1 MHIKPTIHKTF
12 SYWLW
17 FIAFGVLALV
27 LANVPLFNIL
37 AFEFCAVMAL
47 SISFAGVHVALTVV
61 RQMKRQPDAL
71 TGSPKQI
78 VMRCFWSALI
88 FNAGLLGLPLG
99 IILLNAFRVENCN
112 FSEGFL
118 FFTVLSVISC
128 IYATAAGVFFGFWVK
143 KKRWLAYL
151 AYLGYLFVSCIP
163 MVINLIFHPP
173 VFAYHPTFGYFPGPI
188 YDFVIP
194 ITNTL
199 LIARAETLLWALLF
213 LGLTISLCEVS
224 RGTGLMP
231 QLKWRKLFSPLT
243 KRVWLYLLILG
254 LFGFQLYAGALGVRP
269 SRDDIARELGG
280 LRETAHFEIFYA
292 RELEAEIERI
302 AEDCEFRYA
311 QLSAYLMPEGEELSQ
326 KVRAYIY
333 ASPEQKKRL
342 IGARGTSVE
351 DPFGHGFHIHKQGFP
366 HPVLKHELAHVFTV
380 PWSPLKVSL
389 KIGLH
394 EGIAVAADW
403 DEGRLTGHQWA
414 KAMHQIEV
422 APPLSSVMGFGFWG
436 HAGSR
441 SYLLAGS
448 FVRFLVDTYGIE
460 KFKGVFPT
468 GNFVKHYAKDLPTL
482 EAEWVEFLETI
493 PLQDNDVDRATYRL
507 KRPSVFE
514 QVCAHEMA
522 ALRDTAWQAYY
533 RKDFATAAK
542 TFGTMLSD
550 EPDNLRTL
558 RGLMYSEYRMQDYDN
573 ALALA
578 TRIAS
583 QEDTRFSPEAIL
595 LKGDI
600 YWLKA
605 EHENARET
613 YTAVEAE
620 YETIEHERIKRIAAL
635 AYPDVAPVGWKAQA
649 NEAIRENRSLQ
660 ELLRVVL
667 VERIDSAEKMAY
679 LSMCIQTEPDMW
691 LAYLLVGELLH
702 GEKAWQS
709 SNQYLRRAVALLEKA
724 ISHRF
729 PSAVKKKTSLLTVSD
744 GFRQP
749 IAIPLT
755 PQQYQRLV
763 LDIRRTIG
771 INAYHQKDYEAAIEV
786 FEMIAKDET
795 LPDGVTLKAEEWRQR
810 CQWAQNRTP

>member
-1 MHIKPTIHKTF
+1 MHIKPTLHRTF

-27 LANVPLFNIL
+27 LANIPLFNIL
-37 AFEFCAVMAL
+37 AFEFCAVIAL
-47 SISFAGVHVALTVV
+47 SISFAGMHIALTMV
-61 RQMKRQPDAL
+61 QQIKQQPDAL
-71 TGSPKQI
+71 IGSPRQI

-88 FNAGLLGLPLG
+88 FNVGLLGLPLG
-99 IILLNAFRVENCN
+99 IILLNAFRIENCN
-112 FSEGFL
+112 FGEGFL
-118 FFTVLSVISC
+118 FFLILSLISC
-128 IYATAAGVFFGFWVK
+128 VYATAAGVFFGVWI

-151 AYLGYLFVSCIP
+151 AYLGYLFLSCIP
-163 MVINLIFHPP
+163 VVVNLIFHPP
-173 VFAYHPTFGYFPGPI
+173 VFAYHATFGYFPGPI
-188 YDFVIP
+188 YDFIIP
-194 ITNTL
+194 ITDTL

-213 LGLTISLCEVS
+213 LGLATSLCEVS

-231 QLKWRKLFSPLT
+231 QLRWRKLFSPLT
-243 KRVWLYLLILG
+243 DRIWLYLLIIG
-254 LFGFQLYAGALGVRP
+254 LLGFQFYVGALGIRP

-280 LRETAHFEIFYA
+280 LRETAHFEIYYA

-302 AEDCEFRYA
+302 VEDCEFRYA
-311 QLSAYLMPEGEELSQ
+311 QLAAYLKPKGGKLSQ

-351 DPFGHGFHIHKQGFP
+351 DPFGHGFHIHMQGFP

-380 PWSPLKVSL
+380 PWSPVKVSL

-414 KAMHQIEV
+414 KAMRQIGV

-436 HAGSR
+436 HAGSQ

-468 GNFVKHYAKDLPTL
+468 GNFVKHYAKDLSAL
-482 EAEWVEFLETI
+482 ETEWIDFLETI
-493 PLQDNDVDRATYRL
+493 PVRDSDTTHATFRL

-522 ALRDTAWQAYY
+522 ALRDAAWRAYY
-533 RKDFATAAK
+533 RRDFATASE

-558 RGLMYSEYRMQDYDN
+558 RGLMFSEYRMQNYEK
-573 ALALA
+573 ALSLA
-578 TRIAS
+578 TRIVS
-583 QEDTRFSPEAIL
+583 EEDTRLSPEAML

-600 YWLKA
+600 YWLTDK
-605 EHENARET
+605 HEK
-613 YTAVEAE
+613 AVEVYTSIE
-620 YETIEHERIKRIAAL
+620 VEHETIEQGRIKRIAAL
-635 AYPDVAPVGWKAQA
+635 AYPDVVPMDWNAQLNA
-649 NEAIRENRSLQ
+649 AVQENRPLR

-667 VERIDSAEKMAY
+667 VERIDAAEKMVY
-679 LSMCIQTEPDMW
+679 LSMCIQAEPDMW
-691 LAYLLVGELLH
+691 LAYLLAGELLH
-702 GEKAWQS
+702 AEKAWRS
-709 SNQYLRRAVALLEKA
+709 SNQYLRRTVALLEK
-724 ISHRF
+724 SWRSNQT
-729 PSAVKKKTSLLTVSD
+729 SA
-744 GFRQP
+744 
-749 IAIPLT
+749 LT
-755 PQQYQRLV
+755 PQQYQSLV
-763 LDIRRTIG
+763 LDIQRTIG
-771 INAYHQKDYEAAIEV
+771 INAYYQENYEAAIEV

-795 LPDGVTLKAEEWRQR
+795 FPEGVTLEAKEWRQR

>member
-1 MHIKPTIHKTF
+1 MPIILTVHRTF

-17 FIAFGVLALV
+17 FIAFALLALV
-27 LANVPLFNIL
+27 LANLPLFNIL
-37 AFEFCAVMAL
+37 AFEFCAVIAL
-47 SISFAGVHVALTVV
+47 SISFAGAHVTLTVL
-61 RQMKRQPDAL
+61 RQMKRHPTAL
-71 TGSPKQI
+71 TGTPGQI
-78 VMRCFWSALI
+78 VMRCFGEALI
-88 FNAGLLGLPLG
+88 FNVSLLGLPLG

-112 FSEGFL
+112 FGEGFL
-118 FFTVLSVISC
+118 FFTVLSVVSC
-128 IYATAAGVFFGFWVK
+128 VYATAAGVFFGFWIE
-143 KKRWLAYL
+143 KRWLAYL
-151 AYLGYLFVSCIP
+151 AYLGHLLISCIP
-163 MVINLIFHPP
+163 VVINLIFHPP
-173 VFAYHPTFGYFPGPI
+173 VFAYHATFGYFPGPI

-194 ITNTL
+194 ITDTL
-199 LIARAETLLWALLF
+199 LIARAETLFWALLF
-213 LGLTISLCEVS
+213 LGLTVSICEVS

-231 QLKWRKLFSPLT
+231 QLRWRKLSGPLV
-243 KRVWLYLLILG
+243 KRVGLYLLTIG
-254 LFGFQLYAGALGVRP
+254 LLSFQFYAGTLGIRP
-269 SRDDIARELGG
+269 TRDDIARELGG

-302 AEDCEFRYA
+302 ADDCEFQYA
-311 QLSAYLMPEGEELSQ
+311 QLSEYLDPEGTMQSQ

-351 DPFGHGFHIHKQGFP
+351 DPFGHGFHIHAQGFP

-414 KAMHQIEV
+414 KAMREMGV
-422 APPLSSVMGFGFWG
+422 APPLSGVMGFGFWG
-436 HAGSR
+436 HAGSQ

-468 GNFVKHYAKDLPTL
+468 GNFVKHYAKDLSSL
-482 EAEWVEFLETI
+482 EAEWIEFLETI
-493 PLQDNDVDRATYRL
+493 PVRDNDTTYATYRL

-522 ALRDTAWQAYY
+522 ALRDAAWQAYY
-533 RKDFATAAK
+533 RRDFATAAK

-558 RGLMYSEYRMQDYDN
+558 RGLMYSEYRMRNYEQ
-573 ALALA
+573 ALSLA
-578 TRIAS
+578 NRIVGE
-583 QEDTRFSPEAIL
+583 EDTRFSPEARL

-600 YWLKA
+600 YWLKD
-605 EHENARET
+605 EHGKAVGE
-613 YTAVEAE
+613 YTAIEVEH
-620 YETIEHERIKRIAAL
+620 ETIEQGRIKRIAAL
-635 AYPDVAPVGWKAQA
+635 SYPDVTPMGWNAQLNGA
-649 NEAIRENRSLQ
+649 MQENRSLR
-660 ELLRVVL
+660 ELLRLVL
-667 VERIDSAEKMAY
+667 IERIDSAEKMVY
-679 LSMCIQTEPDMW
+679 LSMGIQAEPGMW

-709 SNQYLRRAVALLEKA
+709 SNQYLRHAEALLEKSR
-724 ISHRF
+724 ISDET
-729 PSAVKKKTSLLTVSD
+729 PMLVQLA
-744 GFRQP
+744 
-749 IAIPLT
+749 
-755 PQQYQRLV
+755 PQQYQSLV
-763 LDIRRTIG
+763 LGIRRTIG
-771 INAYHQKDYEAAIEV
+771 INAYHQKDYETAIEV

-795 LPDGVTLKAEEWRQR
+795 LPDGVTHNAEEWKKR